1 MTKTI
6 KTYTILF
13 LSFSAFNNSVN
24 AQFIN
29 LQLRIEPEL
38 SATVEQSLDFGTQV
52 TNFGTRTIALGDI
65 NMGIFSIKAYHTQ
78 SVIITLDTPE
88 ALTSI
93 NPAIDDLIPLDLE
106 IAFNN
111 TGVNNASNATILENK
126 SGFISIYDGD
136 EEISQSEI
144 WKEMYLYI
152 YGSIEIG
159 NIRNGVYT
167 GDIILSIE
175 YD

>member
-1 MTKTI
+1 
-6 KTYTILF
+6 
-13 LSFSAFNNSVN
+13 
-24 AQFIN
+24 
-29 LQLRIEPEL
+29 
-38 SATVEQSLDFGTQV
+38 
-52 TNFGTRTIALGDI
+52 
-65 NMGIFSIKAYHTQ
+65 MGIFSIKAYHTQ